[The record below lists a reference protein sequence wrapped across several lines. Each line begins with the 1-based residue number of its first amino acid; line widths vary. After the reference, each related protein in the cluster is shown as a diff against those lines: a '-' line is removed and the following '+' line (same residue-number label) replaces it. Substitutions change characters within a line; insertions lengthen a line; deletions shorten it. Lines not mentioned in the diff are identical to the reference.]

1 MGTLLDLLA
10 SMIFAGALLM
20 IALDANSAARETQD
34 KYAGDL
40 YVQEAL
46 MEVTSIIESEFR
58 NMGFGVP
65 DTAATI
71 VYAAPESISFRT
83 SLDGTGTTI
92 DVVSYYV
99 GTTAELAS
107 TQNELDRPLYRTQNG
122 SSPMLVGVVTI
133 FSLRFIDYN
142 KNIMTTPVSA
152 INLKNIQEIEIT
164 LEVQNPYARFRE
176 AGTVQAGQRNA
187 IYSSSLWQQT
197 RLASQNFKR

>member
-1 MGTLLDLLA
+1 
-10 SMIFAGALLM
+10 MIFGGALLM
-20 IALDANSAARETQD
+20 IALNANSAARETQD

-71 VYAAPESISFRT
+71 VYATPGAISFLT
-83 SLDGTGTTI
+83 SLDGSGTMI
-92 DVVSYYV
+92 DTVRYYV
-99 GTTAELAS
+99 GTTTELAS

-142 KNIMTTPVSA
+142 KNVMTTPISA

-164 LEVQNPYARFRE
+164 LEVQNPYAKFRD
-176 AGTVQAGQRNA
+176 AGTVRSGERNA
-187 IYSSSLWQQT
+187 LYSSSLWQQT